1 MDQNEDTRSKN
12 LFIQK
17 ICAKKMNTCASQ
29 EKIAFHWIIFVMELL
44 IAKTMMMKL
53 TVIGKGIK
61 MNFLGTAK
69 ILAHLGVEI
78 HEKTP

>member
-1 MDQNEDTRSKN
+1 
-12 LFIQK
+12 
-17 ICAKKMNTCASQ
+17 MNICASQ

-61 MNFLGTAK
+61 KNLDFWFFNSHIVSFEYCTVKKAK
-69 ILAHLGVEI
+69 IFRFFEVNSDSRLKLG
-78 HEKTP
+78 

>member
-1 MDQNEDTRSKN
+1 
-12 LFIQK
+12 
-17 ICAKKMNTCASQ
+17 MNTCASQ

-61 MNFLGTAK
+61 KNLDFWFFNSHIVSFEYCTVKWPKCTDFFEAILGLK
-69 ILAHLGVEI
+69 LG
-78 HEKTP
+78 